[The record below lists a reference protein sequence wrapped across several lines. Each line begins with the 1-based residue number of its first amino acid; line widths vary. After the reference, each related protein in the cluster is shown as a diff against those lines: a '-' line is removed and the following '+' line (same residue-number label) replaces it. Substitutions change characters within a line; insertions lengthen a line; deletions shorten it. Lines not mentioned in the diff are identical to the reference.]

1 MARELRQSSVAEGQ
15 PVGEAR
21 QSDDSRKPETELH
34 QPESQASLTSRA
46 ESNHSVQTGSCVAS
60 NDVETLI
67 TPRQIQRQVPVDKE
81 IFVASGSK
89 KRSCEIFNWSTQK
102 WSLHQDMLFFDHTDG
117 FSFVYEKVDEV
128 QFYELIMICG
138 GPETN
143 RIECL
148 NVSDCKSVSAYPS
161 QLPRSKC
168 DKGALCNDEIL
179 TFGYSVFGTSL
190 KPRFRST
197 KLLAYDNGV
206 TRSNYGV
213 ACVNKNAV
221 VVVGGNSECNR
232 DKKGTVIYFPEKEKN
247 NSVLLYNPRRKTMKT
262 LAPLPYKL
270 RDMAVFMSLYWADVK
285 ESVKNGLTMFLCI
298 TSPINIV

>member
-1 MARELRQSSVAEGQ
+1 
-15 PVGEAR
+15 
-21 QSDDSRKPETELH
+21 
-34 QPESQASLTSRA
+34 
-46 ESNHSVQTGSCVAS
+46 
-60 NDVETLI
+60 
-67 TPRQIQRQVPVDKE
+67 
-81 IFVASGSK
+81 
-89 KRSCEIFNWSTQK
+89 
-102 WSLHQDMLFFDHTDG
+102 
-117 FSFVYEKVDEV
+117 
-128 QFYELIMICG
+128 MICG

-161 QLPRSKC
+161 QLPSTPRELPRSKC

-190 KPRFRST
+190 KPWFRST

-221 VVVGGNSECNR
+221 VVVGGNSECRR
-232 DKKGTVIYFPEKEKN
+232 DKKGNFIFFPEKEKN
-247 NSVLLYNPRRKTMKT
+247 NSVLLYNPVRKTMKT

-270 RDMAVFMSLYWADVK
+270 RDMAVVAHEDNVIILGGRKGEYEEWTNDVFMY
-285 ESVKNGLTMFLCI
+285 NI
-298 TSPINIV
+298 TNQHCLRLPSMLEKR